1 MRWAA
6 LALAAL
12 ALTGCETTAEKSA
25 KLEKVAEQREREDA
39 KARVLAHKALSIAHV
54 SSKVLVGA
62 SAVLHTSEGAA
73 AVVTLHNISATTF
86 RDVPIQIA
94 VKSASGATVYANNT
108 PGLGAGLTSAP
119 LVPAHGTFTWIDDQV
134 QASATPARVSARV
147 GEGVAIAGPPPRL
160 SIDGTHLG
168 EGSGGGPSLEGNL
181 VNRSSVAQEE
191 LVIYAVARKGAAVVA
206 AGRAIVQSAAP
217 GSSTRFQLFFVGNP
231 QGARLE
237 VLAPPTTFD

>member
-1 MRWAA
+1 VRWAA

-25 KLEKVAEQREREDA
+25 KLEKVALQKERENA
-39 KARVLAHKALSIAHV
+39 KARALAHQALSIAHI

-62 SAVLHTSEGAA
+62 STVLHTSEGAA
-73 AVVTLHNISATTF
+73 AVVTLRNIAPTAL

-94 VKSASGATVYANNT
+94 VKSASGSTVYANNT

-119 LVPAHGTFTWIDDQV
+119 LVPAHGAFTWIDDQV
-134 QASATPARVSARV
+134 QASATPASVTARV
-147 GEGVAIAGPPPRL
+147 GEGVRVAGHTPRL
-160 SIDGTHLG
+160 SIVGTHLG
-168 EGSGGGPSLEGNL
+168 EASGGDPSLEGTL
-181 VNRSSVAQEE
+181 VNHSSVAQEE

-206 AGRAIVQSAAP
+206 AGRAIVQSATP
-217 GSSTRFQLFFVGNP
+217 GSSTRFQLFFVGDP

-237 VLAPPTTFD
+237 VLAPPTTFG